1 METYGLNVGEDN
13 RRGISWHAH
22 KQALVSGV
30 AEVCM
35 WLGPSH
41 RKAKHNGKTLELMG
55 SLTNCEDAKE
65 M

>member
-30 AEVCM
+30 AEHMQSAMPTSVHEVDGNLRTER
-35 WLGPSH
+35 W
-41 RKAKHNGKTLELMG
+41 
-55 SLTNCEDAKE
+55 
-65 M
+65 